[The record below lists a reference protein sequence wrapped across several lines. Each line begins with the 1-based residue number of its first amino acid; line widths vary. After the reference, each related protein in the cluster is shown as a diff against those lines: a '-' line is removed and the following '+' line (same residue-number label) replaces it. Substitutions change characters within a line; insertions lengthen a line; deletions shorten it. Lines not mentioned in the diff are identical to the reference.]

1 MTRQQVVQHLVAKAR
16 ASEKQSGSAFAP
28 SNIALCKY
36 WGKRDAELNLP
47 VNSSLSISLGHL
59 GTETL
64 VSRAPR
70 TDQIILNEK
79 ELAPDST
86 FANRLKRF
94 LDLFRPQPDFY
105 FKVLTK
111 NNFPTA
117 AGLASSASGYAAL
130 VMALD
135 DFFDWHLDKK
145 SLSILARLG
154 SGSASR
160 SVYKGFVLWHR
171 GEREDG
177 LDSFA
182 ERLDIAWPELR
193 LAVVTVSA
201 ESKAVGSTEGMKQTV
216 ATSTLYQSWPQKA
229 QHDLNEL
236 DKALQHK
243 EFDRLGQTA
252 ESNALAMHATMLDTQ
267 PPVLYWL
274 PETVRTFAQIWHL
287 RKQGHALY
295 FTIDAGPNVKI
306 LFLQHQIEFVKA
318 VFPDCETIAPFVK
331 TL

>member
-1 MTRQQVVQHLVAKAR
+1 MTRQQVVQHLVGKAR

-64 VSRAPR
+64 VSRTPG

-79 ELAPDST
+79 ELAPDSA

-130 VMALD
+130 VRALD
-135 DFFDWHLDKK
+135 AFFRWPLHNPSHADH
-145 SLSILARLG
+145 AR
-154 SGSASR
+154 
-160 SVYKGFVLWHR
+160 
-171 GEREDG
+171 
-177 LDSFA
+177 
-182 ERLDIAWPELR
+182 
-193 LAVVTVSA
+193 
-201 ESKAVGSTEGMKQTV
+201 
-216 ATSTLYQSWPQKA
+216 
-229 QHDLNEL
+229 
-236 DKALQHK
+236 
-243 EFDRLGQTA
+243 
-252 ESNALAMHATMLDTQ
+252 
-267 PPVLYWL
+267 
-274 PETVRTFAQIWHL
+274 
-287 RKQGHALY
+287 
-295 FTIDAGPNVKI
+295 
-306 LFLQHQIEFVKA
+306 
-318 VFPDCETIAPFVK
+318 
-331 TL
+331 